1 MFEYA
6 ERKARLPVWS
16 RLLFTALTGIFLYA
30 FISWFGSED
39 NLWWPK
45 TVITAVLTLLLV
57 FVTEQITRIGELGL
71 RLLQFASLLCLN
83 GWLNDFRFIPRKLDS
98 WSDLGPFWYDHMSQ
112 LSPFIWF
119 SFGVWVTYLFAL
131 WWVQARLRIVV
142 MTVLSVIILAIRDS
156 FSVVY
161 LWDEV
166 AIIIFSGLSLL
177 VVHHFTEVHLKNPR
191 GWASLAEYPGS
202 LLVTVVFLIS
212 VMILPGVLMPNVRP
226 LLKDPYTLIMEWRGE
241 TVATN
246 GKLQNFG
253 PSNRGNASSG
263 YSRDDSRLGGA
274 FQYDYSPVFTVDTTH
289 RSYWRGETRDF
300 YTGRGWVQS
309 GESDDAAENVSVG
322 DFLSSGPFSL
332 DARTHKVEVEQ
343 TFHFY
348 ANGELQF
355 PVLFGA
361 YSIKRVISVNGME
374 EGTGQWNWER
384 AELRLDGNY
393 PVTYSLVSEVPLIDE
408 KAFIEGPTEL
418 DPAHRELLAKY
429 LQLPDTL
436 PDRVRELAE
445 EITAD
450 AASPYEKAKRLADY
464 LQTNYRYTNTPDDSK
479 ARSGDFVDAFLFEIQ
494 EGYCDYFSTAMAV
507 MARSV
512 GLPAR
517 WVKGYASGYSELEE
531 EMEMGLLPVDEGMLD
546 PIGAGTYTVRN
557 SDAHSWV
564 EVYLPSFGWIPFE
577 ATSGFE
583 FPAIYAASDSA
594 ELPALDLPTVT
605 SPQEQAVDAI
615 DNTGWIGGAVI
626 ALLVAALAWSFRKP
640 LAQVPWKNLW
650 QVLPG
655 RKNRVRTSNEIVV
668 LEFQRLLRHSRRRGF
683 SAYEFETARETI
695 DRWKQRDLWL
705 ARDLDELLAL
715 FEKAKYSPRQVTDE
729 EARKAAEL
737 VEKLRKAM

>member
-1 MFEYA
+1 MFDFA

-16 RLLFTALTGIFLYA
+16 RLLFTALTGLFLYA
-30 FISWFGSED
+30 YISWFGSED

-45 TVITAVLTLLLV
+45 TVTTAVLTLLLV
-57 FVTEQITRIGELGL
+57 FATEQITRIGELGL
-71 RLLQFASLLCLN
+71 RLLQFAGLLCLN

-98 WSDLGPFWYDHMSQ
+98 WSDLGAFWYDHMSQ

-142 MTVLSVIILAIRDS
+142 MTVLSVIVLAIRDS
-156 FSVVY
+156 FSLVY

-177 VVHHFTEVHLKNPR
+177 VVHHFTEVQLKNPK

-202 LLVTVVFLIS
+202 LLVTIVFLIS
-212 VMILPGVLMPNVRP
+212 VMILPGVFMPSVRP

-241 TVATN
+241 TVETI
-246 GKLQNFG
+246 GKLQDFG

-274 FQYDYSPVFTVDTTH
+274 FQYDYTPVFTVDTTH
-289 RSYWRGETRDF
+289 RSYWRGETRDY
-300 YTGRGWVQS
+300 YTGRGWVHS
-309 GESDDAAENVSVG
+309 GESDDAVENVSVG
-322 DFLSSGPFSL
+322 DFLPGGPFWL
-332 DARTHKVEVEQ
+332 NARTHKVEVEQ

-348 ANGELQF
+348 ANGEFQF

-361 YSIKRVISVNGME
+361 YSIKRVVSVNGME

-384 AELRLDGNY
+384 AELRLDGDY
-393 PVTYSLVSEVPLIDE
+393 PVTYTLVSEVPLIDE
-408 KAFIEGPTEL
+408 EAFMEGPTEL
-418 DPAHRELLAKY
+418 DPAQRELMAKY

-445 EITAD
+445 EITAG
-450 AASPYEKAKRLADY
+450 AVSPYEKAKRLADY
-464 LQTNYRYTNTPDDSK
+464 LRLNYRYTNTPDDSK

-507 MARSV
+507 LARSV

-517 WVKGYASGYSELEE
+517 WVKGYASGYNELEDE
-531 EMEMGLLPVDEGMLD
+531 IEMGLLPVDEGLLD

-577 ATSGFE
+577 ATAGFE
-583 FPAIYAASDSA
+583 LPVIYAASDTA
-594 ELPALDLPTVT
+594 ELPALNLPTVT
-605 SPQEQAVDAI
+605 APQEQVVDAI
-615 DNTGWIGGAVI
+615 DNRGWIGGAVI
-626 ALLVAALAWSFRKP
+626 ALLAAALAWSFRKP
-640 LAQVPWKNLW
+640 LARVPWKNLW
-650 QVLPG
+650 RLLPG
-655 RKNRVRTSNEIVV
+655 RKNRFRTSNEKVV

-683 SAYEFETARETI
+683 SSYDHETARETI
-695 DRWKQRDLWL
+695 NRWKQKDLWL

-729 EARKAAEL
+729 EAQKVAEL